1 MTSPLKHTLLAV
13 AVAAALPM
21 TATAAEYYY
30 NVAGHADSPVHS
42 GVKLFWNSLYW
53 GPANDAGSGAGNNV
67 YLGAAEYKVGCA
79 AGGYA
84 FTGATAPVAGNSLTI
99 SGGKF
104 ISSVANYG
112 GYGEGVTVERN
123 KVRIE
128 GDSSLKPTII
138 YGGYAVGGDAVSNTV
153 EVETNGDVSTTFGGV
168 VAWTESIT
176 RSFDV
181 RGNTVKLI
189 KGKVDSSS
197 TSSNP
202 VNVLIVGGQNN
213 AGGNVV
219 ENSVEV
225 SSPDAAQAL
234 VIGGMS
240 SDYVPAL
247 NAVPTFSGNKVIVHK
262 GAVVGTAHGAS
273 AGGIASVRAALTGNV
288 VEISGKVLENAA
300 AAVACAYASE
310 VEAGT
315 TTFKNNRIV
324 LKSGAAVTG
333 DVAAVRIEM
342 PEDLAGRQTFVSEG
356 NTLVVEKG
364 ADISK
369 STLYGVQFV
378 PVNTGANRAAS
389 AGTGVTVAG
398 ATLVLDKWQGAVA
411 NIAGFDSMDVRVAD
425 DVDVSKPIMTV
436 TGKAELPA
444 AGLKNVTLTMSE
456 SAVEAYKEG
465 GKSLKLLDKAE
476 GGTLSG
482 QIVGESTTQKVQ
494 NESGLVYADA
504 VLGEDGSIEVGEF
517 RTSTKAHGY
526 FEGVSAML
534 SMSAQSADLA
544 AGSSLK
550 HQLDAMDAG
559 EVRAVGVMEGS
570 SYRWQT
576 GSSINVRAMSALAG
590 AATKFGD
597 VDAAAYVEF
606 GHSDFDTVSVFDSKG
621 DGEYYGVGAL
631 ARWHAAGGFYTE
643 GSVRMGW
650 LDASFDGE
658 AATGGYDQSGLYA
671 GFHLGA
677 GHVFTLTEA
686 SKLDVY
692 AQYFYTH
699 QKFDDVT
706 VAGSDMQVDDADS
719 SRTRLGARYTYGA
732 ASWKGWAGLAWDHEF
747 DGETGGSASG
757 VAVSDAP
764 ALEGDAAVAE
774 CGLSWQD
781 AASPWSVDVRL
792 GGYASDRDGVFGSL
806 GASYRF

>member
-1 MTSPLKHTLLAV
+1 
-13 AVAAALPM
+13 
-21 TATAAEYYY
+21 
-30 NVAGHADSPVHS
+30 
-42 GVKLFWNSLYW
+42 
-53 GPANDAGSGAGNNV
+53 
-67 YLGAAEYKVGCA
+67 
-79 AGGYA
+79 
-84 FTGATAPVAGNSLTI
+84 
-99 SGGKF
+99 
-104 ISSVANYG
+104 
-112 GYGEGVTVERN
+112 
-123 KVRIE
+123 
-128 GDSSLKPTII
+128 
-138 YGGYAVGGDAVSNTV
+138 
-153 EVETNGDVSTTFGGV
+153 
-168 VAWTESIT
+168 
-176 RSFDV
+176 
-181 RGNTVKLI
+181 
-189 KGKVDSSS
+189 
-197 TSSNP
+197 
-202 VNVLIVGGQNN
+202 
-213 AGGNVV
+213 
-219 ENSVEV
+219 
-225 SSPDAAQAL
+225 
-234 VIGGMS
+234 
-240 SDYVPAL
+240 
-247 NAVPTFSGNKVIVHK
+247 
-262 GAVVGTAHGAS
+262 
-273 AGGIASVRAALTGNV
+273 
-288 VEISGKVLENAA
+288 
-300 AAVACAYASE
+300 
-310 VEAGT
+310 
-315 TTFKNNRIV
+315 
-324 LKSGAAVTG
+324 
-333 DVAAVRIEM
+333 M